1 MASNSPVPWFLF
13 SWFMSGSETLT
24 KSLVHRVI
32 FIYVLFSSNPLF
44 TPIPT
49 HDPLTL
55 WIIAKDIWRIVRGGK
70 KLHMCFCVHSR
81 NKVIN
86 SSPGKVQKQNDGS
99 GKGSQAIIKLITLRT
114 GINFVQQSS
123 CKGIFIKH
131 WLNVIKQGTNRMG
144 NISPQFL
151 SVIFIIY
158 PSL

>member
-1 MASNSPVPWFLF
+1 MASNSPVPWFLC

-32 FIYVLFSSNPLF
+32 VICVIYSSNPLF

-49 HDPLTL
+49 HDPLL
-55 WIIAKDIWRIVRGGK
+55 WIIAKDFWIIVRGGK
-70 KLHMCFCVHSR
+70 KLHMCFCVHPR

-86 SSPGKVQKQNDGS
+86 SSPDKVQKQNNGA
-99 GKGSQAIIKLITLRT
+99 GKGSQAIMKCITLRN

-151 SVIFIIY
+151 KVLY
-158 PSL
+158 L